1 MKKIGGR
8 VDVYL
13 VDPSSST
20 SWATFPVASGGG
32 GGVGGEGN
40 GGGAPRL
47 VDAFTF
53 VLFGA
58 EFFGLARAAFGFVAT
73 DDTSPVAAAASDCG
87 TTCVHVRRRFTPL
100 VDETVVATSAGV
112 IGVSAVAGV
121 VGGAAEAPA
130 TTGDGGGACEVAT
143 ADGGVDSRLIGADPL
158 QIQADGG
165 MQPEKYFQFWFV
177 YDH

>member
-58 EFFGLARAAFGFVAT
+58 EFFGLTRDAFDFVAT
-73 DDTSPVAAAASDCG
+73 AGATDSWNTCVIARRCFTTLVDDTM
-87 TTCVHVRRRFTPL
+87 
-100 VDETVVATSAGV
+100 VATSAG
-112 IGVSAVAGV
+112 VAGV
-121 VGGAAEAPA
+121 VGGAVEGPA
-130 TTGDGGGACEVAT
+130 TAGEGDGTCELATAATLVGSRLMGEKSDYGGAEEGEGAQIDGGG
-143 ADGGVDSRLIGADPL
+143 GGWEELKLPSRA
-158 QIQADGG
+158 
-165 MQPEKYFQFWFV
+165 K
-177 YDH
+177 